1 MVASL
6 LFASSLPG
14 ERIEMWGSLNTIS
27 FIGNRYANLR
37 DTSGFETPPSKRV
50 GGNFVQDAI
59 TGALR
64 HRRLGNR
71 AARNVDKH
79 QADAASGNIGVLCF
93 VWIFGQRRAHC

>member
-1 MVASL
+1 M
-6 LFASSLPG
+6 
-14 ERIEMWGSLNTIS
+14 GSLNTIS
-27 FIGNRYANLR
+27 FIGNRHANLR

-71 AARNVDKH
+71 AARNVDKLSALKNQTGASVH
-79 QADAASGNIGVLCF
+79 ACDVTDAKQVEQLFASLDAPDLVT
-93 VWIFGQRRAHC
+93 RKT